1 MFSTLDAASGFWQI
15 PVDED
20 SQLLTS
26 FITPFGRY
34 AFCRLPFG
42 ISSEIFQRKMSTLL
56 EGLDGIEVIMDDIL
70 VHGRNREEHDAHL
83 NAVLRIINDSG
94 LKLNPKIC
102 VFRKT
107 ELTYFGHLI
116 GGDGIKPDP
125 ERVESL
131 LELSRPNNVS
141 ERRTV
146 LGMFQY
152 LAMFVYDMSSM
163 MKPMIE
169 LLKSDVVWSWD
180 KVQQASF
187 DKTKEL
193 LTTTPTLSYY
203 DSTKPTV
210 VSADASSYGIGV
222 VLMQSTDGI
231 LKPIAFAS
239 RTLTTAKQRY
249 AQIEKEMLAG
259 VWACE
264 KFRRYLDG
272 LKEFKLLTDH

>member
-1 MFSTLDAASGFWQI
+1 
-15 PVDED
+15 
-20 SQLLTS
+20 
-26 FITPFGRY
+26 
-34 AFCRLPFG
+34 
-42 ISSEIFQRKMSTLL
+42 MSTLL
-56 EGLDGIEVIMDDIL
+56 EGLDGVEVIMDDIL
-70 VHGRNREEHDAHL
+70 VLDCNSEEHDVRL
-83 NAVLRIINDSG
+83 NAVLRIINASG
-94 LKLNPKIC
+94 LKLNPKKC

-125 ERVESL
+125 DRVEVL

-141 ERRTV
+141 EMTTV

-152 LAMFVYDMSSM
+152 LAKFVYDMSSV
-163 MKPMIE
+163 MKPMTD

-180 KVQQASF
+180 KAQQASF

-193 LTTTPTLSYY
+193 LTTTQTLSNY

-210 VSADASSYGIGV
+210 VSAGASSYAIGA
-222 VLMQSTDGI
+222 VLMQSAGGI

-239 RTLTTAKQRY
+239 RTLTSAEQRY
-249 AQIEKEMLAG
+249 AQIKKEMLAG

-264 KFRRYLDG
+264 KFRRYLIG
-272 LKEFKLLTDH
+272 LKEFKLFTDHRPLVPLMNTRGIDDAPLRCQRLLMRVMRFNPIVE